1 MAAGNNYRHGK
12 LRKIPAQPV
21 CGTAPVTQAVL
32 ILSFS
37 LHNLL
42 N

>member
-12 LRKIPAQPV
+12 SRKIPIQPV
-21 CGTAPVTQAVL
+21 RDTAPVTQAVL
-32 ILSFS
+32 ILSSS
-37 LHNLL
+37 LNNLL